1 MLQFSRKGLNFPED
15 LRLSHISKSCQ
26 LTMCLAKAIL
36 QDYDRWNLDS
46 TDSLE
51 KLVMFHGAAE
61 SEREFLLAKHWIES
75 EHPGTW
81 TVLVNL
87 FAGTESFKPLEEQVR
102 GLYAYLLRLQE
113 DFPKQFQGGYNL
125 LCHSQGALVCRAVL
139 QVMENH
145 PVLHFI
151 SLAGPQMGVY
161 GTTWLESAQ
170 PFLEK
175 SLPIPALPQFIPS
188 SIMSIG
194 AGVLAGNFHTL
205 AYGSLQNSTS
215 LANLWHDPLHEHE
228 YLKGNLGKFLL
239 EKFIFMPE
247 TIVFFFNVLMH
258 MDCFKQFFKKYAF
271 VLGQRRNRCRKSKH
285 WNTALGS

>member
-1 MLQFSRKGLNFPED
+1 
-15 LRLSHISKSCQ
+15 
-26 LTMCLAKAIL
+26 
-36 QDYDRWNLDS
+36 
-46 TDSLE
+46 
-51 KLVMFHGAAE
+51 
-61 SEREFLLAKHWIES
+61 
-75 EHPGTW
+75 
-81 TVLVNL
+81 
-87 FAGTESFKPLEEQVR
+87 
-102 GLYAYLLRLQE
+102 
-113 DFPKQFQGGYNL
+113 
-125 LCHSQGALVCRAVL
+125 
-139 QVMENH
+139 MENH

-228 YLKGNLGKFLL
+228 YLKGNVFLPRANGEGGAEAGRANFVRLRRAVFLVGSFERDFDSRLGL
-239 EKFIFMPE
+239 EPWQTGIFGFYKSGSATDILPMEKQELYLKDAFGLRTLHE
-247 TIVFFFNVLMH
+247 TGRLHLKAVPGVEHGQWLTSEKIFKSHVLPH
-258 MDCFKQFFKKYAF
+258 LA
-271 VLGQRRNRCRKSKH
+271 
-285 WNTALGS
+285 